1 MEVGETKKQRNKET
15 KKKEYEEEWRGA
27 KMKDGETKK
36 QRK

>member
-1 MEVGETKKQRNKET
+1 MKVGET